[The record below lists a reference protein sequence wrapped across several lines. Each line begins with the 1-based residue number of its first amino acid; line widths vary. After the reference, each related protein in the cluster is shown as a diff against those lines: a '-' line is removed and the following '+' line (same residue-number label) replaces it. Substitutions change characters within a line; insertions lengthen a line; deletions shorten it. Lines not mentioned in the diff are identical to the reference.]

1 MASTT
6 RRSGNASNATGDCLR
21 TDPILSVLSLWS
33 QAWLDRLRGHTHPLL
48 VHAMLDNGQEVAT
61 VLHCTG
67 DALASNDAWKEAGE
81 GSAILSFSPG
91 GGAEIE
97 RAMTGAVEG
106 TVRGCM
112 RRSDHSPSC
121 LTCSCFGCLPQQVL
135 AGTTVTLQTPQER
148 TYHILFADEGP
159 VDTTGCAH
167 CGREMLITLFTN
179 LWCPNCNA
187 YRLVRAGATDQAVT
201 CNGCGTVHPKEGAGM
216 LFYHT
221 YGPNPCS
228 QGSRWF
234 TDTGLTV
241 SVNSAGATLVPRAT
255 VATVANGRAPLQYT
269 GTSIIFK
276 ASQPMTLWA
285 RSVLEQARGKV
296 RLSGQQLILGNETAA
311 RLIFDLE
318 ARVVREPAEALPT
331 LVSSLTG
338 INSWSVSG
346 YGSLAQGSGD
356 SPAAFNTRLL
366 GPAGERR
373 ITGFFVYELALGR
386 SASVKGSDRMY
397 GGYGIV

>member
-1 MASTT
+1 
-6 RRSGNASNATGDCLR
+6 
-21 TDPILSVLSLWS
+21 
-33 QAWLDRLRGHTHPLL
+33 
-48 VHAMLDNGQEVAT
+48 
-61 VLHCTG
+61 
-67 DALASNDAWKEAGE
+67 
-81 GSAILSFSPG
+81 
-91 GGAEIE
+91 
-97 RAMTGAVEG
+97 
-106 TVRGCM
+106 
-112 RRSDHSPSC
+112 
-121 LTCSCFGCLPQQVL
+121 
-135 AGTTVTLQTPQER
+135 
-148 TYHILFADEGP
+148 
-159 VDTTGCAH
+159 
-167 CGREMLITLFTN
+167 
-179 LWCPNCNA
+179 
-187 YRLVRAGATDQAVT
+187 
-201 CNGCGTVHPKEGAGM
+201 M